1 MQNVVVP
8 VLRVLNQ
15 KHHQECDGGRRID
28 DQLPGVV
35 VVKIWPG
42 ERPYADQNDS
52 SEKSLELPAQL
63 ERAWQKRANFMF
75 KTLNVGV
82 P

>member
-1 MQNVVVP
+1 
-8 VLRVLNQ
+8 
-15 KHHQECDGGRRID
+15 
-28 DQLPGVV
+28 LPGVV